1 MMQGRPGNTKG
12 VRMRRSEVRDQ
23 LRELID
29 AVTPGDALPSERDLS
44 ADLGASRPTIR
55 AAIEELAREGLLVRR
70 HGRGTFTNPR
80 KISQEMPTIADLP
93 PAEGEWASELLEFG
107 RIAAG
112 PRLGRRLHIAPGDEL
127 TRALRRRVV
136 DGFPMALEEIRVP
149 HAVAPNLTRAD
160 FASGSLYDHLRDHH
174 GVVPAQALQTT
185 EPSVTDATESRL
197 LAVPL
202 YSPALVFERTTQ
214 DSSGRPIEYARSVYR
229 GDRYRITQH
238 LRFGPTSG

>member
-1 MMQGRPGNTKG
+1 
-12 VRMRRSEVRDQ
+12 MRRAEIRDQ

-29 AVTPGDALPSERDLS
+29 TVTPGDALPSERDLS
-44 ADLGASRPTIR
+44 ARLGASRPTIR

-80 KISQEMPTIADLP
+80 KISQEVPTTADLP

-107 RIAAG
+107 RVAAG
-112 PRLGRRLHIAPGDEL
+112 PRLARRLSLAPDAEL
-127 TRALRRRVV
+127 TRVLRRRVV
-136 DGFPMALEEIRVP
+136 DGSPMALEEIRVP
-149 HAVAPNLTRAD
+149 CAVAPNLSRQD
-160 FASGSLYDHLRDHH
+160 FAAGSLYESLRAHH
-174 GVVPAQALQTT
+174 GIVPAQALQTT

-214 DSSGRPIEYARSVYR
+214 DSAGRPIEYARSVYR

-238 LRFGPTSG
+238 LRFGPASG